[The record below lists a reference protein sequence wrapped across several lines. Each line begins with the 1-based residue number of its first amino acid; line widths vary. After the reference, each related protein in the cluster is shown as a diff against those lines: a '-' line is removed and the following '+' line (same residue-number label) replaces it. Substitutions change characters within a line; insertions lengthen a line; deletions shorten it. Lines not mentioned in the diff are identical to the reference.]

1 MTFTERR
8 IAMKKF
14 LVSLSVVA
22 VIFVLNAGTALA
34 MVPTPVPEPGTFVL
48 LGAGLIGIFAL
59 ARKRM
64 KK

>member
-1 MTFTERR
+1 
-8 IAMKKF
+8 MKKI
-14 LVSLSVVA
+14 LVSLSIVA
-22 VIFVLNAGTALA
+22 VSFVLNAGTALA
-34 MVPTPVPEPGTFVL
+34 MAPAPAPVPEPGTFVL

>member
-1 MTFTERR
+1 
-8 IAMKKF
+8 MKKF

>member
-1 MTFTERR
+1 
-8 IAMKKF
+8 MKKF
-14 LVSLSVVA
+14 LVSLAVV
-22 VIFVLNAGTALA
+22 VLTFVLNAGTALA
-34 MVPTPVPEPGTFVL
+34 VVPAPAPVPEPGTFVL